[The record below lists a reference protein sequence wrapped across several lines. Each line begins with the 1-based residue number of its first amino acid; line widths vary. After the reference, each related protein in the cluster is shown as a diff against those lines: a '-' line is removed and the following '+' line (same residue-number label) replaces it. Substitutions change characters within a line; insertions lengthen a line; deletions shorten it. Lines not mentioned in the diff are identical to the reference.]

1 MESLNNKIKETSA
14 ILRNV
19 YYPTLPCLGNS
30 SRIYYSVTPPKSLC
44 YVKRFC
50 LPACI
55 PHESK
60 IKRQSFFS
68 TLYFPKLGLVS
79 SAEFGSQCFS
89 SGYHW
94 PLIINALEKRVPF
107 SLVLLLFPLKNICSE
122 AGEDAGMEA
131 DPQSPGPR
139 VQGNGQELGA
149 AAGSG
154 LAFDQPVTKRSLG
167 VSAFQKAASKILRIW
182 STYEWPDPWQC
193 PASWTTLLPLERNSS
208 FSGSPPD
215 PQQPTKSLSRHE
227 RFQEN
232 QGRMLL
238 AGSKA
243 PDGKRI

>member
-1 MESLNNKIKETSA
+1 MKSLNNKIKETSA

-30 SRIYYSVTPPKSLC
+30 SRIYYSVIPPKSLC

-68 TLYFPKLGLVS
+68 TLYFPKLGLVF

-107 SLVLLLFPLKNICSE
+107 SLVLLLFPLKNICTWGWWGCWHGSWPPE
-122 AGEDAGMEA
+122 PGAQGTRWWAGA
-131 DPQSPGPR
+131 
-139 VQGNGQELGA
+139 QGCCRKW
-149 AAGSG
+149 SG
-154 LAFDQPVTKRSLG
+154 LWLASNKEVLGCFSLP
-167 VSAFQKAASKILRIW
+167 
-182 STYEWPDPWQC
+182 E
-193 PASWTTLLPLERNSS
+193 SS
-208 FSGSPPD
+208 
-215 PQQPTKSLSRHE
+215 L
-227 RFQEN
+227 
-232 QGRMLL
+232 
-238 AGSKA
+238 
-243 PDGKRI
+243 